1 MDVLDNRDDMP
12 RKRARM
18 EEYHDDYEMDLDQDL
33 DLDESLVVEAGLEEA
48 RWIAVDEY
56 GLPLLGFAPTDHSG
70 SSTFVGLSR
79 YAIDVDSIVRQGFG
93 DGSDASIGMDMCK
106 RFRPCGAIVSPSYQ
120 GFTDTDHFQRDLS
133 LAVRFTISSI
143 TASRIIFEDEI
154 SVRKAL
160 MFVCQTTLVY
170 VYTELII
177 RITINYRIVSGIV

>member
-93 DGSDASIGMDMCK
+93 DGYLMHQSAWTCTKDSDPVVPSSVLLTRASQI
-106 RFRPCGAIVSPSYQ
+106 
-120 GFTDTDHFQRDLS
+120 L
-133 LAVRFTISSI
+133 
-143 TASRIIFEDEI
+143 IIFRETCLWRYDLPFPQ
-154 SVRKAL
+154 SRHRGSSLRMK
-160 MFVCQTTLVY
+160 FQ
-170 VYTELII
+170 
-177 RITINYRIVSGIV
+177 